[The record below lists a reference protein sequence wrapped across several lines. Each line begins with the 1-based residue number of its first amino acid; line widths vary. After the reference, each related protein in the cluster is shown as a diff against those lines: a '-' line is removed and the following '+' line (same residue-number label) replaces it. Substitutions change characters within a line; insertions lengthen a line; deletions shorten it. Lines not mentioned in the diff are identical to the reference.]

1 MFRSHFFRQ
10 LYIPFV
16 VIICL
21 VALFIGLLGAYHL
34 DKAHVEQARRLLRDT
49 VVVVSNLLSVTSS
62 SGNEQTLRDQVNQLS
77 ARLGYR
83 ITVIDAQGKVLA
95 DSQGDPQSMA
105 SHRLRPEVM
114 MAVNSGEGWDIRQS
128 ETVHRNLLYYATRTR
143 LHGEVAYIRLAVELE
158 QLHASLR
165 SFYTALAL
173 AAIAC
178 ILLAAFAAYLL
189 ARRQILPIVEVTAFA
204 DQLAGGRFDHRIP
217 QKGSGE
223 LSVLVRSLNSMADAL
238 KRLINE
244 ARKGEV
250 ELQAILESM
259 DEGVIATQAS
269 GTILLANEAAA
280 RLLQFDIKSAINKA
294 AWEVIRHEQIIKAVD
309 EVLRSRQRRQLP
321 GLLYAGKQ
329 LDVTICPFAHSSS
342 DSKSSGL
349 VIVVHDVTQ
358 AMRYQE
364 LRKEFVANV
373 SHELRTPL
381 SVISGYVETLRDGA
395 INDTAKRDQ
404 YLQIIERH
412 AEQLANLVND
422 LLEISRLE
430 SGQIMPRKTTVDM
443 NAVLRRAVDLLRPA
457 SDVKGHVIELHPC
470 EPTPFVLGSEEN
482 LERAA
487 VNLIDN
493 AIKYTPANGHID
505 ISLSCDSAS
514 VIIKIKDSGIGIPQ
528 EDVERIFE
536 RFYRVDRSRSRE
548 MGGTGLGLA
557 IVKHIVQTHGG
568 HVSVESKL
576 NAGSEFCVVLPIT
589 PARSL

>member
-49 VVVVSNLLSVTSS
+49 VVVVSDLLSATSS

-128 ETVHRNLLYYATRTR
+128 ETIHHSLLYYATRTR
-143 LHGEVAYIRLAVELE
+143 LHGEIAYIRLAVELE
-158 QLHASLR
+158 QLQASLR
-165 SFYTALAL
+165 SFYIALAL
-173 AAIAC
+173 AVIAC
-178 ILLAAFAAYLL
+178 SLLAAFAAYLL
-189 ARRQILPIVEVTAFA
+189 ARRQVLPIVEVTAFA

-238 KRLINE
+238 KRLIND

-280 RLLQFDIKSAINKA
+280 RLLQFDIKSAISKA

-309 EVLRSRQRRQLP
+309 EVLRSRHRRQLP

-329 LDVTICPFAHSSS
+329 LDVTICPFAHASS

-412 AEQLANLVND
+412 ADQLANLVND

-430 SGQIMPRKTTVDM
+430 SGQITPRKTTVDL
-443 NAVLRRAVDLLRPA
+443 NAVLRRAIDLLRPA
-457 SDVKGHVIELHPC
+457 ADAKAHVVEVHLC
-470 EPTPFVLGSEEN
+470 EPAPFVLGSEEN

-514 VIIKIKDSGIGIPQ
+514 VFIKIKDSGIGIPQ

-568 HVSVESKL
+568 HVNVESKL
-576 NAGSEFCVVLPIT
+576 NAGSEFSVVLPIA